1 MLTKLT
7 INKIRTQNTQ
17 LIRIIKIKQKKYPQT
32 VRQNGRGNELEFG
45 SLREELVI
53 GALVE
58 QYHVVH
64 LLLLLSLA
72 PLL

>member
-7 INKIRTQNTQ
+7 IKKIRTQNTQ
-17 LIRIIKIKQKKYPQT
+17 LLIIKIQQKKYPQT

>member
-7 INKIRTQNTQ
+7 IKKIRTQNTQ
-17 LIRIIKIKQKKYPQT
+17 LLIIKIKQKKYPQT

-45 SLREELVI
+45 SLREKLVI